1 MTSHPAGRAASDL
14 VAAALTGTAEYG
26 PSGVVA
32 ILRQPVIILSAPRSG
47 STLLFERMLRM
58 PGAWSIGGESHRI
71 FNAFPQLRAENAELD
86 SGSLD
91 ERHAD
96 PLTCDQL
103 RATFLFLLRDH
114 TGRRYLDRPAA
125 ERCAA
130 VRLIEKTPRNAL
142 NVPFLLQLFPDARF
156 VYLHREPH
164 AAVASLIEAWT
175 VGLRTGRF
183 STFPDLP
190 GWDRP
195 TWCFLLP
202 PGWRTMRGKPLAE
215 IAAFQWAAAND
226 IIVERLARLPPERW
240 TAVSYESL
248 VGRPAETLRR
258 VAAFAGLGAG
268 DDAEPLSLPVS
279 RTALTP
285 PHPDKWRKH
294 EPAIRPLLPQLEE
307 TVARIAS
314 LEQKVPGSFFRE
326 G

>member
-1 MTSHPAGRAASDL
+1 MMSRPAGRVVSDL
-14 VAAALTGTAEYG
+14 VGAALAATAEYG
-26 PSGVVA
+26 ASGIA
-32 ILRQPVIILSAPRSG
+32 TRLRQPVIILSAPRSG

-58 PGAWSIGGESHRI
+58 PGAWSIGGESHGI
-71 FNAFPQLRAENAELD
+71 FNAFPHLRAENEELD

-96 PLTCDQL
+96 PLTCEQL
-103 RATFLFLLRDH
+103 RAAFLFLLRDH

-125 ERCAA
+125 ERPAA

-142 NVPFLLQLFPDARF
+142 NVSFLLQLFPDARF
-156 VYLHREPH
+156 VYLHREPC

-175 VGLRTGRF
+175 FGLRTGRF

-190 GWDRP
+190 GWDRS

-202 PGWRTMRGKPLAE
+202 PGWRAMLGKPLAE
-215 IAAFQWAAAND
+215 IAAFQWAAANE
-226 IIVERLARLPPERW
+226 IIVERLAGLPPERW
-240 TAVSYESL
+240 TAVSYEAL

-258 VAAFAGLGAG
+258 VAAFAGLDAG

-294 EPAIRPLLPQLEE
+294 EPAIRPLLPQLEV
-307 TVARIAS
+307 TASRIAS
-314 LEQKVPGSFFRE
+314 LQKVRR
-326 G
+326 